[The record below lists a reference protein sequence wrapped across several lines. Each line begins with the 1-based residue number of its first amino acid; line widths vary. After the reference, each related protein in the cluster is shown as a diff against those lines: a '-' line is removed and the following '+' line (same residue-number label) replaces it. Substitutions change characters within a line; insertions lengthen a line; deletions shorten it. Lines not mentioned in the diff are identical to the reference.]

1 MDVIVNADDL
11 GISPG
16 VNQAIFGLMEQGKVT
31 SATLL
36 ANGPYVEEAC
46 RQVSRYPQ
54 CSFGAHLNVTE
65 FLPLSDPKA
74 LEPLQ
79 DHNGAFD
86 QTRIRHITI
95 DSSLAEGI
103 FQEFCAQ
110 IEKLQSLGV
119 NVSHL
124 DSHKYVLTIPKM
136 LPILKKVQRR
146 FGIRKARI
154 TRNIYSDGLLSKLGL
169 TAHALGVDPELGD
182 RDVSRSVRMKKW
194 IYNFLLRNYV
204 RTKTT
209 DGFSGFRLFYECA
222 KSRRL
227 NHRTFEVNVHPA
239 STYYDAG
246 EEEIV
251 QGPWTDEVAFPIR
264 LISYHELK

>member
-11 GISPG
+11 GISLE
-16 VNQAIFGLMEQGKVT
+16 VNKAVFGLMEQGRVT

-46 RQVSRYPQ
+46 SQVPRFPKY
-54 CSFGAHLNVTE
+54 SFGAHLNVTE
-65 FLPLSDPKA
+65 FMPLSNPDA

-79 DHNGAFD
+79 NSDGVFD
-86 QTRIRHITI
+86 QSRVRHVSI

-110 IEKLQSLGV
+110 IERLQSLGV
-119 NVSHL
+119 SVSHL
-124 DSHKYVLTIPKM
+124 DSHNYVSTIPRM
-136 LPILKKVQRR
+136 LPILRKVQRR
-146 FGIRKARI
+146 FGISKARI

-169 TAHALGVDPELGD
+169 TPHELGANPELGD
-182 RDVSRSVRMKKW
+182 RDVSKSVRLKKW
-194 IYNFLLRNYV
+194 AYNFLLRNYV
-204 RTKTT
+204 RMKTT

-227 NHRTFEVNVHPA
+227 NHRTFEVNIHPA

-246 EEEIV
+246 EEEII
-251 QGPWTDEVAFPIR
+251 QGPWLRDLEFPVR